1 MTPSHPQ
8 LLAIVSVERERR
20 VLCQNPGCGH
30 GVYAAIHVVQDSD
43 QLLVLGSTCYAKR
56 YGGAQALGNPA
67 YSAGSSGG
75 SLLTAEERNILANN
89 TAELVALLKA
99 RHEAASAEAQAKL
112 RALREHAAQRQAER
126 QAMFAPRPA
135 AQRPRLPPHP
145 WPWQHTSNTSVAV
158 LRGPDGQHWVRVLHR
173 DGRQRLAP
181 WPMFDGW
188 DETFP
193 RSVGAADEAAQAYL
207 VPDIVAAIS
216 WLRTRGFSAPQVSSW
231 PDVLQIL
238 PALLHPPKEPSP

>member
-1 MTPSHPQ
+1 MTPTHPQ
-8 LLAIVSVERERR
+8 LLAIVSVERERK

-30 GVYAAIHVVQDSD
+30 GVYAAIHVVREGD
-43 QLLVLGSTCYAKR
+43 QLLVLGSTCYARR

-67 YSAGSSGG
+67 YGAGAGGG
-75 SLLTAEERNILANN
+75 SLLTAPERDPLANN
-89 TAELVALLKA
+89 TAELIAQLKA
-99 RHEAASAEAQAKL
+99 RHEAACAEALDKL
-112 RALREHAAQRQAER
+112 RALRERVAQQQAER
-126 QAMFAPRPA
+126 HAMFALGPA
-135 AQRPRLPPHP
+135 SPRPRLPPHP
-145 WPWQHTSNTSVAV
+145 WPWQHTFNTSVAV
-158 LRGPDGQHWVRVLHR
+158 LRGPDGQHWVRVMHR

-193 RSVGAADEAAQAYL
+193 GSVGAADEAAQAYL

-216 WLRTRGFSAPQVSSW
+216 WLRARGFSAPQVSRW